1 MHYDLNPNNILIDAK
16 GQVIFLDWR
25 QASIGDRAM
34 DIAKFFYKNYLN
46 ERQRELFFKI
56 YLDDIED
63 PTIIFRTATYY
74 PLIVLSS
81 LLWRLRFLNIDI
93 KEHPDIENQADIEL
107 VRDRLKDDYEYL
119 MSITRL

>member
-1 MHYDLNPNNILIDAK
+1 
-16 GQVIFLDWR
+16 
-25 QASIGDRAM
+25 M